1 MVGRLVALILAGGL
15 AASPAFGQCRLAL
28 ALALDISSSVD
39 DAEDKLQ
46 RQGLANALISDEVRA
61 AILSESGQAVALA
74 VFEWSGRYQQDM
86 IVDWRVLSSEA
97 DIFLTAEEIRSS
109 RRSYS
114 DFPTALGYA
123 LGYAAG
129 VLADAPLCLF
139 QTLDVSGDGV
149 NNEGF
154 KPYLAYLNFPLSEVT
169 VNGLAIG
176 GSAEDLAGYYRRELI
191 KGPGAFVEEAT
202 DFADFER
209 AMRRKLVRELETR
222 AIGMAPFSG
231 PKGG

>member
-1 MVGRLVALILAGGL
+1 MLAGGL
-15 AASPAFGQCRLAL
+15 VTSPAFGQCRLAL

-39 DAEDKLQ
+39 DAEDQLQ

-61 AILSESGQAVALA
+61 AILSESGQPVALA

-86 IVDWRVLSSEA
+86 IVDWRLLSSEA
-97 DIFLTAEEIRSS
+97 DIFLSAKEIRAST
-109 RRSYS
+109 RSYA

-129 VLADAPLCLF
+129 VMADAPSCLF

-154 KPYLAYLNFPLSEVT
+154 KPALAYLNFPLSEVT

-209 AMRRKLVRELETR
+209 AMQRKLVRELETR
-222 AIGMAPFSG
+222 AIGMAPNIG